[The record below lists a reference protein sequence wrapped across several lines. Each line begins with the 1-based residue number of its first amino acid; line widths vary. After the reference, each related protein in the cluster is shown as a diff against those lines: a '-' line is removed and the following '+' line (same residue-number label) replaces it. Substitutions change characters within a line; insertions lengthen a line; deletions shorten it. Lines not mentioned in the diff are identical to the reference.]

1 VITGPAGESAQDP
14 LTASGRQVWL
24 AWWAF
29 HLSDSFNDCPTTSC
43 TRPDAW
49 ESLFGDGGRG
59 RVMMSGYADKI
70 KLLDKWHE

>member
-1 VITGPAGESAQDP
+1 
-14 LTASGRQVWL
+14 GRQVWL

-49 ESLFGDGGRG
+49 ESLFGDGGHG
-59 RVMMSGYADKI
+59 RVMLSVTPQTYCTRCPSPATT
-70 KLLDKWHE
+70 